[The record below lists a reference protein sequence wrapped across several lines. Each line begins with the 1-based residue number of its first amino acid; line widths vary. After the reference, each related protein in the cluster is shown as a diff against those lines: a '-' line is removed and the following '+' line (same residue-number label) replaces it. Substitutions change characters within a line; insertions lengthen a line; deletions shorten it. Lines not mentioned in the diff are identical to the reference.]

1 MGVVSSTVTTVLVY
15 ERIRDRSLLCEKK
28 FDDSEI
34 RSYTYKM
41 VPLYFIIISNL
52 FPVCMCDSINI
63 HGETFLKMK
72 GHENLIIL
80 M

>member
-1 MGVVSSTVTTVLVY
+1 MVWGSFFVGVISSTVTTVLVY

-41 VPLYFIIISNL
+41 VPLFFFIIFKYFDFII
-52 FPVCMCDSINI
+52 MCQ
-63 HGETFLKMK
+63 
-72 GHENLIIL
+72 
-80 M
+80 

>member
-1 MGVVSSTVTTVLVY
+1 MSTLCRNGLGLLLCGFISSTVTTVLVY

-41 VPLYFIIISNL
+41 VPLYF
-52 FPVCMCDSINI
+52 
-63 HGETFLKMK
+63 
-72 GHENLIIL
+72 LIIFKSFDSTL
-80 M
+80 